1 MVKNR
6 ILPTLIIGLVGAV
19 VGSFLMMLYASSHFG
34 GATGPDRT
42 PPAVAAVPLSG
53 VSDQDRIVSAV
64 KRTKSSVVAITEQ
77 VNGQEV
83 IPADPFFQQ
92 FFGGGQGP
100 NIVQPY
106 KGEASGSGFVIDG
119 QGDIVTNAH
128 VLQPPSGGKI
138 TKLTVVFAN
147 GDRVPAH
154 VVAYNIAADVGIL
167 RVDNYAKLPPP
178 LAACRLE
185 QARAGTMG
193 DRHRRTAPAPTDGN
207 RRRRLGLQ
215 PLRADSGRKTAARST
230 SKACFRPRRPINPG
244 NSGGPLIDIDGQVI
258 GMNQSTV
265 KSAYAQG
272 IGFAIPSN
280 TVRNVVASLQKNPGA
295 HQGTDTGFL
304 GIYMA
309 NLSAGVKNQIGY
321 NGSGG
326 VAVQQVF
333 SGSPA
338 DQAGIQPGD
347 VILQADGKDYN
358 DIKALH
364 DYIASKRP
372 GDTIRLNVWSQG
384 VKKFVAIKLGE
395 TPAEQPLSAAAA
407 TARRAAALASHLKRS
422 RASVLR
428 MRASSRRALQPRAL
442 RSCLRIAKPL
452 LPHIGYDGA
461 VFPIRLAVSGKAQPE
476 VQSLELS
483 PRP

>member
-6 ILPTLIIGLVGAV
+6 ILPTLIVGLAGAV
-19 VGSFLMMLYASSHFG
+19 IGSFLMMLYASSHFG

-42 PPAVAAVPLSG
+42 PPAAAAVPISG

-77 VNGQEV
+77 VNGQQV

-92 FFGGGQGP
+92 FFGGQGP
-100 NIVQPY
+100 GIVQPY
-106 KGEASGSGFVIDG
+106 RGEASGSGFVIDG
-119 QGDIVTNAH
+119 SGDIVTNAH
-128 VLQPPSGGKI
+128 VLQPPNGGHV

-147 GDRVPAH
+147 GDHVPAH
-154 VVAYNIAADVGIL
+154 VLAYNLAADVGIL
-167 RVDNYAKLPPP
+167 RVDGYSKLPPP
-178 LAACRLE
+178 LELADSTRLE
-185 QARAGTMG
+185 QGQWAIAIGEPLQLQQTVTVGVVSAFNRSE
-193 DRHRRTAPAPTDGN
+193 PIPTENGGEIDFK
-207 RRRRLGLQ
+207 GLLQ
-215 PLRADSGRKTAARST
+215 T
-230 SKACFRPRRPINPG
+230 SAPINPG

-280 TVRNVVASLQKNPGA
+280 TIRSVVAALEKHPGA

-309 NLSAGVKNQIGY
+309 DLTSGVKNQIGY
-321 NGSGG
+321 QGSGG

-347 VILQADGKDYN
+347 VILQVDGKTFDSV
-358 DIKALH
+358 KALH
-364 DYIASKRP
+364 DYIGSKKP
-372 GDTIRLNVWSQG
+372 GDSIRMNVWSQG
-384 VKKFVAIKLGE
+384 MKKFVAIKLSE
-395 TPAEQPLSAAAA
+395 TPAEQPLS
-407 TARRAAALASHLKRS
+407 
-422 RASVLR
+422 VE
-428 MRASSRRALQPRAL
+428 QQQ
-442 RSCLRIAKPL
+442 
-452 LPHIGYDGA
+452 
-461 VFPIRLAVSGKAQPE
+461 QPE
-476 VQSLELS
+476 QQQPQEQ
-483 PRP
+483 P

>member
-1 MVKNR
+1 MVRNR
-6 ILPTLIIGLVGAV
+6 ILPTLIVGLVGAV
-19 VGSFLMMLYASSHFG
+19 IGSFLMMLYASSHF

-77 VNGQEV
+77 VNGQQV

-92 FFGGGQGP
+92 FFGGQGP
-100 NIVQPY
+100 GIVQPY
-106 KGEASGSGFVIDG
+106 RGEASGSGFVIDG
-119 QGDIVTNAH
+119 RGDIVTNAH
-128 VLQPPSGGKI
+128 VLQPPSGGHV

-147 GDRVPAH
+147 GDHVPAH
-154 VVAYNIAADVGIL
+154 VIAYNLAADVGIL
-167 RVDNYAKLPPP
+167 RVDGYSKLPPP
-178 LAACRLE
+178 LQLADSTRLE
-185 QARAGTMG
+185 QGQWAIAIGEPLQLQQTVTVGVVSAFNRQE
-193 DRHRRTAPAPTDGN
+193 PIPTENGGEIDFK
-207 RRRRLGLQ
+207 GLLQ
-215 PLRADSGRKTAARST
+215 T
-230 SKACFRPRRPINPG
+230 SAPINPG

-280 TVRNVVASLQKNPGA
+280 TVRSVVASLEKNPGA

-309 NLSAGVKNQIGY
+309 NLTAGVKNQIGY
-321 NGSGG
+321 SGGSG

-347 VILQADGKDYN
+347 VILQADGKSFEN
-358 DIKALH
+358 TKALR
-364 DYIASKRP
+364 DYIGAKKP

-384 VKKFVAIKLGE
+384 MKKFVAIKLGE
-395 TPAEQPLSAAAA
+395 APAEQPVSAEQ
-407 TARRAAALASHLKRS
+407 
-422 RASVLR
+422 
-428 MRASSRRALQPRAL
+428 QPQ
-442 RSCLRIAKPL
+442 
-452 LPHIGYDGA
+452 
-461 VFPIRLAVSGKAQPE
+461 QPE
-476 VQSLELS
+476 EEQ
-483 PRP
+483 P

>member
-1 MVKNR
+1 MMKNR
-6 ILPTLIIGLVGAV
+6 VLPTVIIGLVGAV
-19 VGSFLMMLYASSHFG
+19 IGSFLMMLYATSRFG
-34 GATGPDRT
+34 GITGPNRT
-42 PPAVAAVPLSG
+42 PPAAAAVPLSG

-64 KRTKSSVVAITEQ
+64 RRTKSSVVAITEQ

-92 FFGGGQGP
+92 FFGGQGP
-100 NIVQPY
+100 GIVQPY
-106 KGEASGSGFVIDG
+106 RGEASGSGFVIDS
-119 QGDIVTNAH
+119 QGTIVTNAH
-128 VLQPPSGGKI
+128 VVQPPTGGRV

-147 GDRVPAH
+147 GDHVPAH
-154 VVAYNIAADVGIL
+154 VIAYNVAADVGLL
-167 RVDNYAKLPPP
+167 RVDHYGKLPPP
-178 LAACRLE
+178 LELADSNKLE
-185 QARAGTMG
+185 QGQWAIAIGEPLQLEQTVTVGVVSGFNRQE
-193 DRHRRTAPAPTDGN
+193 PIPTENGSEIDFK
-207 RRRRLGLQ
+207 GLLQ
-215 PLRADSGRKTAARST
+215 T
-230 SKACFRPRRPINPG
+230 SAPINPG

-280 TVRNVVASLQKNPGA
+280 TVRTVVASLERNPGA
-295 HQGTDTGFL
+295 HQGTQTGFL

-321 NGSGG
+321 NGSSG

-347 VILQADGKDYN
+347 VIVQADGKVYDSV
-358 DIKALH
+358 KALH
-364 DYIASKRP
+364 DYIGAKKP

-395 TPAEQPLSAAAA
+395 MPAEQP
-407 TARRAAALASHLKRS
+407 
-422 RASVLR
+422 
-428 MRASSRRALQPRAL
+428 
-442 RSCLRIAKPL
+442 
-452 LPHIGYDGA
+452 
-461 VFPIRLAVSGKAQPE
+461 VSAQPQE
-476 VQSLELS
+476 QQQPEDQQ
-483 PRP
+483 P

>member
-1 MVKNR
+1 MMNNR
-6 ILPTLIIGLVGAV
+6 VLPTIIVGLVGAV
-19 VGSFLMMLYASSHFG
+19 IGSFLMMLYASSHFG

-77 VNGQEV
+77 VNGQQV
-83 IPADPFFQQ
+83 GPADPFFQQ
-92 FFGGGQGP
+92 FFGGQGP
-100 NIVQPY
+100 GVAQPY
-106 KGEASGSGFVIDG
+106 KEEASGSGFVVDS

-128 VLQPPSGGKI
+128 VLQPPNGGKV
-138 TKLTVVFAN
+138 TQLTVVFAN

-154 VVAYNIAADVGIL
+154 VVAYNLAADVGLL
-167 RVDNYAKLPPP
+167 RVDNYHKLPPP
-178 LAACRLE
+178 LELADSTRLE
-185 QARAGTMG
+185 QGQWAIAIGEPLQLQQTVTVG
-193 DRHRRTAPAPTDGN
+193 VVSGFDRHEPIPTENGGEIDFK
-207 RRRRLGLQ
+207 GLLQ
-215 PLRADSGRKTAARST
+215 T
-230 SKACFRPRRPINPG
+230 SAPINPG

-280 TVRNVVASLQKNPGA
+280 TVRSVVGELQKNPGA

-309 NLSAGVKNQIGY
+309 SLSAGVKNQIGF

-347 VILQADGKDYN
+347 VILQVDGQQYN
-358 DIKALH
+358 DVKSLH
-364 DYIASKRP
+364 NYISSKKP

-384 VKKFVAIKLGE
+384 MKKFVAIKLGE
-395 TPAEQPLSAAAA
+395 TPAEQPQSP
-407 TARRAAALASHLKRS
+407 
-422 RASVLR
+422 
-428 MRASSRRALQPRAL
+428 QQQQQQQ
-442 RSCLRIAKPL
+442 
-452 LPHIGYDGA
+452 
-461 VFPIRLAVSGKAQPE
+461 QPE
-476 VQSLELS
+476 EQ
-483 PRP
+483 P

>member
-1 MVKNR
+1 MLKNR
-6 ILPTLIIGLVGAV
+6 VLPTLIVGLVGAV
-19 VGSFLMMLYASSHFG
+19 IGSFLMMLYASSHFG

-42 PPAVAAVPLSG
+42 PPAIAAVPLSG

-77 VNGQEV
+77 VNGQQV

-92 FFGGGQGP
+92 FFGGQGP
-100 NIVQPY
+100 GIVQPY
-106 KGEASGSGFVIDG
+106 RGEASGSGFVIDSS
-119 QGDIVTNAH
+119 GDIVTNAH
-128 VLQPPSGGKI
+128 VLQPPSGGKV

-147 GDRVPAH
+147 GDRVPEH
-154 VVAYNIAADVGIL
+154 VLAYNLAADVGIL

-178 LAACRLE
+178 LELADSTKLE
-185 QARAGTMG
+185 QGQWAIAIGEPLQLQQTVTVG
-193 DRHRRTAPAPTDGN
+193 VVSAFDRSEPIPTENGGEIDFK
-207 RRRRLGLQ
+207 GLLQ
-215 PLRADSGRKTAARST
+215 T
-230 SKACFRPRRPINPG
+230 SAPINPG

-280 TVRNVVASLQKNPGA
+280 TVRSVVASLEKNPGA

-309 NLSAGVKNQIGY
+309 SLTAGVKNQIGY
-321 NGSGG
+321 TGSAGI
-326 VAVQQVF
+326 AVQQVF

-347 VILQADGKDYN
+347 VLLEVDGKSYDSV
-358 DIKALH
+358 KSLH
-364 DYIASKRP
+364 DYISSKRP

-384 VKKFVAIKLGE
+384 MKKLVAIKLGE
-395 TPAEQPLSAAAA
+395 TPAEQPLSA
-407 TARRAAALASHLKRS
+407 
-422 RASVLR
+422 
-428 MRASSRRALQPRAL
+428 Q
-442 RSCLRIAKPL
+442 
-452 LPHIGYDGA
+452 
-461 VFPIRLAVSGKAQPE
+461 QPE
-476 VQSLELS
+476 QQQPEQQQ
-483 PRP
+483 P

>member
-1 MVKNR
+1 
-6 ILPTLIIGLVGAV
+6 
-19 VGSFLMMLYASSHFG
+19 MMLYASSHFG

-83 IPADPFFQQ
+83 VPADPFFQQ
-92 FFGGGQGP
+92 FFGGQGP
-100 NIVQPY
+100 NIAQPY
-106 KGEASGSGFVIDG
+106 RAEASGSGFVIDDR
-119 QGDIVTNAH
+119 GDIVTNAH
-128 VLQPPSGGKI
+128 VLEPPNGGHV

-147 GDRVPAH
+147 GDHVPAH
-154 VVAYNIAADVGIL
+154 VVAYNVAADVGIL
-167 RVDNYAKLPPP
+167 KVDNYSKLPPA
-178 LAACRLE
+178 LELGDSTRLE
-185 QARAGTMG
+185 QGQWAIAIGEPLQLQQTVTVG
-193 DRHRRTAPAPTDGN
+193 VVSGFN
-207 RRRRLGLQ
+207 RSEPINTENGAEIDFKGLLQ
-215 PLRADSGRKTAARST
+215 T
-230 SKACFRPRRPINPG
+230 SAPINPG

-280 TVRNVVASLQKNPGA
+280 TVRSVVASLEKNPGV

-309 NLSAGVKNQIGY
+309 ELTAGVKNQIGF
-321 NGSGG
+321 NGSSG

-347 VILQADGKDYN
+347 VILEVDGKAFDN
-358 DIKALH
+358 VKDLH
-364 DYIASKRP
+364 TYISSKKP
-372 GDTIRLNVWSQG
+372 GDTIRLNVWAQG
-384 VKKFVAIKLGE
+384 MKKFVAIKLSE
-395 TPAEQPLSAAAA
+395 TPA
-407 TARRAAALASHLKRS
+407 
-422 RASVLR
+422 
-428 MRASSRRALQPRAL
+428 
-442 RSCLRIAKPL
+442 
-452 LPHIGYDGA
+452 
-461 VFPIRLAVSGKAQPE
+461 AQPE
-476 VQSLELS
+476 SQQQQQQQQQPEDQQ
-483 PRP
+483 P

>member
-1 MVKNR
+1 MVRNR
-6 ILPTLIIGLVGAV
+6 ILPTLIVGLVGAV
-19 VGSFLMMLYASSHFG
+19 IGSFLMMLYASSHFG

-77 VNGQEV
+77 VNGQQV

-92 FFGGGQGP
+92 FFGGQGP
-100 NIVQPY
+100 GIVQPY
-106 KGEASGSGFVIDG
+106 RGEASGSGFVIDG

-128 VLQPPSGGKI
+128 VLQPPSGGHV

-147 GDRVPAH
+147 GDHVPAH
-154 VVAYNIAADVGIL
+154 VLAYNLAADVGIL
-167 RVDNYAKLPPP
+167 RVDGYSKLPPP
-178 LAACRLE
+178 LQLADSSRLE
-185 QARAGTMG
+185 QGQWAIAIGEPLQLQQTVTVGVVSAFNRQE
-193 DRHRRTAPAPTDGN
+193 PIPTENGGEIDFK
-207 RRRRLGLQ
+207 GLLQ
-215 PLRADSGRKTAARST
+215 T
-230 SKACFRPRRPINPG
+230 SAPINPG

-280 TVRNVVASLQKNPGA
+280 TVRSVVAALEKNPGA

-309 NLSAGVKNQIGY
+309 ELTAGVKNQIGY
-321 NGSGG
+321 SGANG

-347 VILQADGKDYN
+347 VILQADGKSFDN
-358 DIKALH
+358 TKALR
-364 DYIASKRP
+364 DYIGAKKP
-372 GDTIRLNVWSQG
+372 GATIRLNVWSQG
-384 VKKFVAIKLGE
+384 MKKFVAIKLGE
-395 TPAEQPLSAAAA
+395 APAEQPVSAE
-407 TARRAAALASHLKRS
+407 
-422 RASVLR
+422 
-428 MRASSRRALQPRAL
+428 QQQQ
-442 RSCLRIAKPL
+442 
-452 LPHIGYDGA
+452 
-461 VFPIRLAVSGKAQPE
+461 QPE
-476 VQSLELS
+476 EQQ
-483 PRP
+483 P

>member
-1 MVKNR
+1 MVKTR
-6 ILPTLIIGLVGAV
+6 VLPTLIVGLVGAV

-64 KRTKSSVVAITEQ
+64 KRTKSSVVAITEE
-77 VNGQEV
+77 VNGQQI

-92 FFGGGQGP
+92 FFGGQGP
-100 NIVQPY
+100 GIVQPY
-106 KGEASGSGFVIDG
+106 RGEASGSGFVIDG
-119 QGDIVTNAH
+119 RGDIVTNAH
-128 VLQPPSGGKI
+128 VLQPPNGGKV

-147 GDRVPAH
+147 GDRVPAR
-154 VVAYNIAADVGIL
+154 VLAYNLAADVGIL

-178 LAACRLE
+178 LELADSSRLE
-185 QARAGTMG
+185 QGQWAIAIGEPLQLQQTVTVGVVSAFNRSE
-193 DRHRRTAPAPTDGN
+193 PIPTENGGEIDFK
-207 RRRRLGLQ
+207 GLLQ
-215 PLRADSGRKTAARST
+215 T
-230 SKACFRPRRPINPG
+230 SAPINPG

-280 TVRNVVASLQKNPGA
+280 TIRNVVAALEKNPGA

-309 NLSAGVKNQIGY
+309 NLTAGVKNQIGY
-321 NGSGG
+321 QGSSGI
-326 VAVQQVF
+326 AVQQVF

-347 VILQADGKDYN
+347 VILEVDGKTFSTV
-358 DIKALH
+358 KTLH
-364 DYIASKRP
+364 DYIGSKKP
-372 GDTIRLNVWSQG
+372 GDTIRLNMWSQG
-384 VKKFVAIKLGE
+384 MKKLVAIKLGE
-395 TPAEQPLSAAAA
+395 TPAEQPLS
-407 TARRAAALASHLKRS
+407 
-422 RASVLR
+422 V
-428 MRASSRRALQPRAL
+428 QQQQQQQ
-442 RSCLRIAKPL
+442 
-452 LPHIGYDGA
+452 
-461 VFPIRLAVSGKAQPE
+461 QPE
-476 VQSLELS
+476 EQQ
-483 PRP
+483 P

>member
-6 ILPTLIIGLVGAV
+6 ILPTIIIGLVGAV

-77 VNGQEV
+77 VNGQQV

-92 FFGGGQGP
+92 FFGGQGP
-100 NIVQPY
+100 GIVQPY
-106 KGEASGSGFVIDG
+106 RGEASGSGFVIDSA
-119 QGDIVTNAH
+119 GDIVTNAH
-128 VLQPPSGGKI
+128 VLQPPNGGKV

-154 VVAYNIAADVGIL
+154 VVAYNLEADVGMI
-167 RVDNYAKLPPP
+167 RVDNYSKLPPP
-178 LAACRLE
+178 LELGDSTKLE
-185 QARAGTMG
+185 QGQWAIAIGEPLQLQQTVTVGVVSAFNRSE
-193 DRHRRTAPAPTDGN
+193 PIPTENGGEIDFK
-207 RRRRLGLQ
+207 GLLQ
-215 PLRADSGRKTAARST
+215 T
-230 SKACFRPRRPINPG
+230 SAPINPG
-244 NSGGPLIDIDGQVI
+244 NSGGPLIDIDGRVI

-304 GIYMA
+304 GIFMA
-309 NLSAGVKNQIGY
+309 SLTAGVKNQIGY
-321 NGSGG
+321 NGGSGI
-326 VAVQQVF
+326 AVQQVF

-347 VILQADGKDYN
+347 VILQADGKDVS
-358 DIKALH
+358 DIKSLH
-364 DYIASKRP
+364 DYIASKKP

-384 VKKFVAIKLGE
+384 MKKFVAIKLGE
-395 TPAEQPLSAAAA
+395 TPAEQPVSQQQQQQ
-407 TARRAAALASHLKRS
+407 
-422 RASVLR
+422 
-428 MRASSRRALQPRAL
+428 QPQEQ
-442 RSCLRIAKPL
+442 
-452 LPHIGYDGA
+452 
-461 VFPIRLAVSGKAQPE
+461 QPE
-476 VQSLELS
+476 EQ
-483 PRP
+483 P

>member
-1 MVKNR
+1 MKARV
-6 ILPTLIIGLVGAV
+6 LPTLIVGLVGAV
-19 VGSFLMMLYASSHFG
+19 IGSFFMMLYVGSHFG
-34 GATGPDRT
+34 GATGPGST
-42 PPAVAAVPLSG
+42 PPAMAAVPLSG

-92 FFGGGQGP
+92 FFGGQGGP

-106 KGEASGSGFVIDG
+106 HGEASGSGFVIDDR
-119 QGDIVTNAH
+119 GDIVTNAH
-128 VLQPPSGGKI
+128 VLVPPNGGKI

-147 GDRVPAH
+147 GDHVPAH
-154 VVAYNIAADVGIL
+154 VVAYNVAADVGIL
-167 RVDNYAKLPPP
+167 QVDRYDKLPPP
-178 LAACRLE
+178 LQLADSSKLE
-185 QARAGTMG
+185 QGQWAIAIGEPLQLEQTVTVGVVSAFNRSE
-193 DRHRRTAPAPTDGN
+193 PIPTENGSEIDFK
-207 RRRRLGLQ
+207 GLLQ
-215 PLRADSGRKTAARST
+215 T
-230 SKACFRPRRPINPG
+230 SAPINPG

-280 TVRNVVASLQKNPGA
+280 TVRSVVAQLQKNPGA

-309 NLSAGVKNQIGY
+309 QLSPGVKNQIGY
-321 NGSGG
+321 NGSSG

-347 VILQADGKDYN
+347 VILQADGKSFDN
-358 DIKALH
+358 IKDLH
-364 DYIASKRP
+364 DYIASKKP
-372 GDTIRLNVWSQG
+372 GDTVRLNVWSQG

-395 TPAEQPLSAAAA
+395 TPA
-407 TARRAAALASHLKRS
+407 
-422 RASVLR
+422 
-428 MRASSRRALQPRAL
+428 
-442 RSCLRIAKPL
+442 
-452 LPHIGYDGA
+452 
-461 VFPIRLAVSGKAQPE
+461 AQPQVGQQPE
-476 VQSLELS
+476 QQQPPEEQQ
-483 PRP
+483 P

>member
-1 MVKNR
+1 MKSRV
-6 ILPTLIIGLVGAV
+6 LPTLIIGLVGAV
-19 VGSFLMMLYASSHFG
+19 IGSFLMMLYASSHFG

-83 IPADPFFQQ
+83 VPADPFFQQ
-92 FFGGGQGP
+92 FFGGQGP
-100 NIVQPY
+100 NVAQPY
-106 KGEASGSGFVIDG
+106 RAEASGSGFVIDDR
-119 QGDIVTNAH
+119 GDIVTNAH
-128 VLQPPSGGKI
+128 VLEPPNGGRV

-147 GDRVPAH
+147 GDHVPAH
-154 VVAYNIAADVGIL
+154 VVAYNVAADVGIL
-167 RVDNYAKLPPP
+167 KVDGYSKLPPA
-178 LAACRLE
+178 LDLGDSTRLE
-185 QARAGTMG
+185 QGQWAIAIGEPLQLQQTVTVG
-193 DRHRRTAPAPTDGN
+193 VVSGFN
-207 RRRRLGLQ
+207 RSEPISTENGAEIDFKGLLQ
-215 PLRADSGRKTAARST
+215 T
-230 SKACFRPRRPINPG
+230 SAPINPG

-280 TVRNVVASLQKNPGA
+280 TVRSVVASLEKNPGV

-309 NLSAGVKNQIGY
+309 ELSAGVKNQIGFT
-321 NGSGG
+321 GSSG

-347 VILQADGKDYN
+347 VILPVDGKAFDN
-358 DIKALH
+358 VKDLH
-364 DYIASKRP
+364 NYISSKKP

-384 VKKFVAIKLGE
+384 MKKFVAIKLIE
-395 TPAEQPLSAAAA
+395 APA
-407 TARRAAALASHLKRS
+407 
-422 RASVLR
+422 
-428 MRASSRRALQPRAL
+428 
-442 RSCLRIAKPL
+442 
-452 LPHIGYDGA
+452 
-461 VFPIRLAVSGKAQPE
+461 AQPQTQQQQQE
-476 VQSLELS
+476 QQPEEQQ
-483 PRP
+483 P